1 MITVDHVREL
11 FAADAPDAALVLV
24 EGRPEVV
31 SDGETGGFLVARRDD
46 LMRQSGRRDG
56 DGPLSDSELQE
67 IAQALDVSVSEL
79 GG

>member
-1 MITVDHVREL
+1 MITIDHVRRL
-11 FAADAPDAALVLV
+11 FATDAPDAALVVV

-31 SDGETGGFLVARRDD
+31 SDAETGGFLVARRDD

-56 DGPLSDSELQE
+56 DGPLSDSQLQE
-67 IAQALDVSVSEL
+67 IAQALDASVSKL